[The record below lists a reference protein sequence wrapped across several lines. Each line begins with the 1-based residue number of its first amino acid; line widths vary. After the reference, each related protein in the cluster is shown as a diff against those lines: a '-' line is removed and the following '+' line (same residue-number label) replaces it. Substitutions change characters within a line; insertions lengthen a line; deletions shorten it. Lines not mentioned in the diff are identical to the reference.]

1 MTRLQDLPASL
12 SRKAKPFLVLTG
24 HFFNR
29 LFQNDVFPF
38 EEQLK
43 EKLFALLAILAAV
56 GGHVANSIFI
66 KYMMAVPDYGRS
78 WEEKCYFLTLFMLLL
93 AFAVVL
99 EWDVVF
105 LDKRDYSNLMSLP
118 IRPRTMFYAKFASF
132 AVFIALYTL
141 AVNVLAVFVVATY
154 LAQWKSQTIGAMLG
168 YMGAHLMSALAANFT
183 VLFMFVLLQ
192 AVLLALLNPAWFKR
206 VSLLVRFV
214 VLVAIIFLLLM
225 FLVDIGSWRQML
237 SNLAELKTRSAS
249 GALAFP
255 PLWFTGLYEVLL
267 GSRDPMD
274 LLLART
280 GVAALLAFG
289 LVYVLAMRLSYHK
302 HLGRSGEAQSGAG
315 RLAWIESRL
324 ARPFDAVV
332 LRHPVQ
338 RAVFHFFAKTL
349 RTSPMHK
356 VRLAGTMAAA
366 LGLALLPLVLQ
377 RNAPGGLTV
386 GNRNLL
392 AGPLVLSF
400 FLLVGLRS
408 LAGVPLASEANWVFE
423 TTENAKHRHYFVA
436 TKKAIA
442 ALTLLPLFVIIL
454 PFYAAL
460 WGLPVA
466 LLHLAYG
473 LACSLV
479 LMELLFFKFRK
490 IPFTC
495 SPASGKAN
503 LHVVWFF
510 CVLGFLVY
518 VLRLAALEKWLFQN
532 PSGFPYFFLAAGV
545 VFFVLVSYEEVF
557 LYPRLNLV
565 YAEEPEPALITL
577 ESQG

>member
-1 MTRLQDLPASL
+1 MPRLQDLPASL

-56 GGHVANSIFI
+56 GGHVANSVFI
-66 KYMMAVPDYGRS
+66 KYMMDVPDYGRS

-118 IRPRTMFYAKFASF
+118 ISPRTMFYAKFASF
-132 AVFIALYTL
+132 AVFIVIYTL

-168 YMGAHLMSALAANFT
+168 YMGAHLLSALAANFT
-183 VLFMFVLLQ
+183 VLFLFVLGQ
-192 AVLLALLNPAWFKR
+192 AVLLVLLSPAWFKR
-206 VSLLVRFV
+206 ISLLVRFV

-237 SNLAELKTRSAS
+237 SSLTEMKARSS
-249 GALAFP
+249 PSALAFP

-274 LLLART
+274 LVMART
-280 GVAALLAFG
+280 GLAALLTLG
-289 LVYVLAMRLSYHK
+289 LVYVLAMRLSYQK
-302 HLGRSGEAQSGAG
+302 HLGRSGEVRSGAG
-315 RLAWIESRL
+315 RLAWIGPWL
-324 ARPFDAVV
+324 VRPFDAVV

-349 RTSPMHK
+349 RSSPMHK

-366 LGLALLPLVLQ
+366 VGLALLPFVLQ

-386 GNRNLL
+386 VNRNLL

-408 LAGVPLASEANWVFE
+408 LVSVPLASEANWVFE
-423 TTENAKHRHYFVA
+423 TTENAKRRHYFVG
-436 TKKAIA
+436 TKKAIV
-442 ALTLLPLFVIIL
+442 ALTLLPLFMIIL
-454 PFYAAL
+454 PLYAVL
-460 WGLPVA
+460 WGLPAA

-490 IPFTC
+490 IPFAC
-495 SPASGKAN
+495 SPASGKGN

-510 CVLGFLVY
+510 YVLGFSAY
-518 VLRLAALEKWLFQN
+518 VLWLNALEKRLFQN
-532 PSGFPYFFLAAGV
+532 PSGFPYFFLAAGA
-545 VFFVLVSYEEVF
+545 VFLGLTFYEEVF
-557 LYPRLNLV
+557 LYQKLDLV
-565 YAEEPEPALITL
+565 YEEKPEPVLITF
-577 ESQG
+577 EWQG